1 MQERCSQGS
10 VGERGGNEPRY
21 PEKFI
26 ASFTCYV
33 EASKVKIRCHAVRPV
48 GGSAPHMI
56 FTPDR

>member
-21 PEKFI
+21 PEKHI
-26 ASFTCYV
+26 VAFTYYLR
-33 EASKVKIRCHAVRPV
+33 ASKVKTKCHAEFI
-48 GGSAPHMI
+48 SAPHMI

>member
-33 EASKVKIRCHAVRPV
+33 EASKVKIRCHAEFI
-48 GGSAPHMI
+48 SAPHMI